1 MRSVW
6 SAPGTQDTLRLNTG
20 VAPAD
25 FKTNAGGVSEKR
37 FSHDR
42 LQKIIAEEAVSVNLM
57 DATPPAVQ
65 MNTGAAGL
73 ELT

>member
-6 SAPGTQDTLRLNTG
+6 SAPGTQDRAPHTLRLNTG

-37 FSHDR
+37 FGHDR

-57 DATPPAVQ
+57 DATPPRCK
-65 MNTGAAGL
+65 
-73 ELT
+73 